1 MLCAKCQLVDAKH
14 CSLFPSLSLCL
25 FATDADAIEIY
36 CSRASE
42 SGFVV
47 LFQLKKDFVKMFSVS
62 FRFVFL
68 LCKAKHERSK
78 LRVGGMIKCEMS
90 KQAMN
95 AHPPHSQWGDTCY
108 TVYYSVWRDNHWENQ

>member
-14 CSLFPSLSLCL
+14 FPLSLSLSFSL
-25 FATDADAIEIY
+25 SVALDADAIEIY

-62 FRFVFL
+62 FYFF
-68 LCKAKHERSK
+68 
-78 LRVGGMIKCEMS
+78 
-90 KQAMN
+90 
-95 AHPPHSQWGDTCY
+95 
-108 TVYYSVWRDNHWENQ
+108 